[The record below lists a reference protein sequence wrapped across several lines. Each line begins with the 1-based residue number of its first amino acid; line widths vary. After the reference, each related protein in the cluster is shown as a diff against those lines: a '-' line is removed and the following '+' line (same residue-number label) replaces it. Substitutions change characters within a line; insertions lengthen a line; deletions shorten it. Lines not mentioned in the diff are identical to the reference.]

1 MMFQGK
7 GKALSEAGLEQAS
20 GDLGVGLPALWAVMT
35 VETKGCG
42 FLADRRPQILFER
55 HIFHRRTGGRFAS
68 AAPDLSDPKAG
79 GYGAGGVIQHE
90 RLLRAVALERKAALE
105 STSWGLGQV
114 MGFNS
119 ADAGFAG
126 VEPMVEAM
134 CASEDAQ
141 FQAMVGF
148 IVKNG
153 LAKYL
158 QQGDWAGFAYR
169 YNGVD
174 FQKNNYDGKLA
185 KAHARFSTGPLPSLS
200 VRAAQLYLTYLG
212 YSPGGVDGWFGE
224 NTQKALMK
232 FQNARG
238 LAPSG
243 RLEVAA
249 LAELEVAA
257 GIS

>member
-7 GKALSEAGLEQAS
+7 GKALSEAGLSHAS
-20 GDLGVGLPALWAVMT
+20 GELGVGLPALWAVMT
-35 VETKGCG
+35 VETRGCG
-42 FLADRRPQILFER
+42 FFADRRPQILFER
-55 HIFHRRTGGRFAS
+55 HVFHRRTGGRFAS

-79 GYGAGGVIQHE
+79 GYGAGGVFQHE
-90 RLLRAVALERKAALE
+90 RLLRAVALERRAALE

-114 MGFNS
+114 MGFN
-119 ADAGFAG
+119 AAEVGFVG

-153 LAKYL
+153 LARYL
-158 QQGDWAGFAYR
+158 QQGDWANFAFR
-169 YNGVD
+169 YNGED
-174 FQKNNYDGKLA
+174 FQKNNYDSKLA
-185 KAHARFSTGPLPSLS
+185 KAHARFSTGPLPSLP
-200 VRAAQLYLTYLG
+200 VRATQLYLTYLG
-212 YSPGGVDGWFGE
+212 YSPGAVDGWFGE
-224 NTQKALMK
+224 NTQKALIR

-238 LAPSG
+238 LPPSG
-243 RLEVAA
+243 RIEDAT
-249 LAELEVAA
+249 LAELEAAA